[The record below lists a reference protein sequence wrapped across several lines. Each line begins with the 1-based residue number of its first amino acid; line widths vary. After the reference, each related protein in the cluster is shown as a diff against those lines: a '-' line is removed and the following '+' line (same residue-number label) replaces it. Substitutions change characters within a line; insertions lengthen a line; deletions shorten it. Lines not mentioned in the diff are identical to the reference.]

1 MRRKESGR
9 IMSGPGNEKGATIVV
24 VAIALV
30 VILGFAGLAL
40 DVGYWYLVRN
50 ELQNAADAGA
60 LAGAQVLY
68 INNGTQINP
77 GVSQVA
83 TGVAS
88 QNPSEGGVTVVSSVE
103 RGHWSFATRTFT
115 SREGTAMQP
124 VNLWDVTS
132 AQLDADLNFINA
144 VRVVTERRVDSG
156 TGRPAEPFFARLF
169 GIQGFQIQAEAVA
182 YIGFAGT
189 LEPLTA
195 DQPIAICRESLL
207 INNAYSCSVGRMI
220 NSGASQNSAIT
231 GETGGWTDFN
241 QAGNPCQG
249 GTNANA
255 VRDLVCGSG
264 NPNPLVL
271 GANMAAQGGEISTAF
286 QRLVSCWR
294 NAADTD
300 GDGIP
305 DRVWPMTLPVIQC
318 CDDSDPPNCNNP
330 GPCNI
335 VRGAVVVNIVWI
347 QRQNDPHYNDVPRR
361 MEGWDGSGISDGRAR
376 WNSFASYFR
385 LQNADGSTATYMSPT
400 IYFLPDCN
408 PHVPTGTS
416 GGQNFGIL
424 ARIPVLVH

>member
-1 MRRKESGR
+1 M
-9 IMSGPGNEKGATIVV
+9 PGDERGATLVV
-24 VAIALV
+24 VAITLIV
-30 VILGFAGLAL
+30 LLGFAGLAL
-40 DVGYWYLVRN
+40 DVGYWYLIRN

-68 INNGTQINP
+68 INNGTQVNP

-83 TGVAS
+83 TGVAA
-88 QNPSEGGVTVVSSVE
+88 QNPSEGGLTDVDSVE

-124 VNLWDVTS
+124 VSLWNVTS

-144 VRVVTERRVDSG
+144 VRVVTHRRVDGG

-169 GIQGFQIQAEAVA
+169 GIQGFQIQTEAVA

-207 INNAYSCSVGRMI
+207 INNEYTCSVGRMI
-220 NSGASQNSAIT
+220 NSGASANSAIT

-241 QAGNPCQG
+241 QADNPCQG

-255 VRDLVCGSG
+255 VRSLVCGSG

-271 GANMAAQGGEISTAF
+271 GANMATQGGQVSTAF
-286 QRLVSCWR
+286 QRLHDCWR
-294 NAADTD
+294 SFADTN
-300 GDGIP
+300 GDGTP
-305 DRVWPMTLPVIQC
+305 DRVWPITLPVIEC
-318 CDDSDPPNCNNP
+318 NGNNP
-330 GPCNI
+330 GPCNM
-335 VRGAVVVNIVWI
+335 VVGAVVVNVVWI
-347 QRQNDPHYNDVPRR
+347 QRQNDPHYIDVPLRLAD
-361 MEGWDGSGISDGRAR
+361 WNGSAISDGQAR
-376 WNSFASYFR
+376 WNNFASHFR
-385 LQNADGSTATYMSPT
+385 LQNADGSPSSYMSPT

-408 PHVPTGTS
+408 PHIPAGTT

-424 ARIPVLVH
+424 ARIPVLVD